1 MIKFINGWTGTDMWV
16 AETRVEE
23 YIAAGH
29 KLAADPPEVPT
40 VTEKPKLKPE
50 AKAVVEPKKAEAK
63 KPAAKAPA
71 KKAPAKKK

>member
-29 KLAADPPEVPT
+29 KLAAAPPEVPT
-40 VTEKPKLKPE
+40 VKEKPEPKTKE
-50 AKAVVEPKKAEAK
+50 KAEPKKAPEK
-63 KPAAKAPA
+63 KPAAKATT
-71 KKAPAKKK
+71 KKAVSKKK